1 VPDPATVRLLAY
13 EEIRQLAAR
22 YAVATDARDLDSLV
36 ALFVDDVQVGR
47 WAHGRPALKAF
58 FDQSL
63 RGVGI
68 TILNI
73 GTHVIEFVDDDHATG
88 IVYCRGEIQEGTR
101 WIVQAIQ
108 YRDTYERRA
117 PAIGLLLRA
126 GRLIARR
133 SGGVGGGDGVGAE
146 RHTAAIPLGPR
157 DGHQS
162 RHRNR
167 LGDCHFRV
175 PSHGHIEHFAAGVI
189 ECKQLRGIQRHP
201 GSGVDFGTAG
211 IEVQPRFGRPCDDE
225 PSP

>member
-1 VPDPATVRLLAY
+1 MPDPATVRLLAY

-117 PAIGLLLRA
+117 GHWYF
-126 GRLIARR
+126 ARR
-133 SGGVGGGDGVGAE
+133 QHLLWYGRDVGQS
-146 RHTAAIPLGPR
+146 PLGLPPANWP
-157 DGHQS
+157 DSSTGTGE
-162 RHRNR
+162 
-167 LGDCHFRV
+167 L
-175 PSHGHIEHFAAGVI
+175 P
-189 ECKQLRGIQRHP
+189 QLWPTWRAFW
-201 GSGVDFGTAG
+201 SM
-211 IEVQPRFGRPCDDE
+211 DE
-225 PSP
+225 PEPAPEPEPEIGT